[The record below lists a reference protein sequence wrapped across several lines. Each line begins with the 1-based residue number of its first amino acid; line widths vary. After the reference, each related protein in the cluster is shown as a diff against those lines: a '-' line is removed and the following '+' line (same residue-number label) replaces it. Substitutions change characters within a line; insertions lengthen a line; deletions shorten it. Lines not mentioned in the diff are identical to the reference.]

1 MKAIHYAMAEWHGLM
16 RYTSDGRY
24 RADNNMTEQLMRDLA
39 SGRKNFL
46 FSGSDEAAKN
56 FAFAYSLTQSCKL
69 NHVNPY
75 VYWEDLIANAHNPN
89 RTIDSFMPHLW
100 GKKQ

>member
-1 MKAIHYAMAEWHGLM
+1 
-16 RYTSDGRY
+16 
-24 RADNNMTEQLMRDLA
+24 MRDLA

-75 VYWEDLIANAHNPN
+75 VYWEDLIANAHNLVPQISDAYISS
-89 RTIDSFMPHLW
+89 RKSMSPMIKTPLSS
-100 GKKQ
+100 

>member
-1 MKAIHYAMAEWHGLM
+1 MKAIHYAIAVWHGLM

-39 SGRKNFL
+39 TGSKNFV

-69 NHVNPY
+69 NAVNLY
-75 VYWEDLIANAHNPN
+75 AYWENLIANAHNLN

>member
-1 MKAIHYAMAEWHGLM
+1 MKAIHYAIAEWNGLM

-39 SGRKNFL
+39 TGRKNFL

-56 FAFAYSLTQSCKL
+56 FAFAYS
-69 NHVNPY
+69 
-75 VYWEDLIANAHNPN
+75 
-89 RTIDSFMPHLW
+89 
-100 GKKQ
+100 